1 MKVTDV
7 SASLFLTILIMSS
20 APLIAA
26 SYLLDHS
33 LRTSLNLG
41 FNPQVVRVLD
51 QASENLR
58 ALGKLDADKR
68 DTYRAQFEE
77 VQNLRHIYDNP
88 RLIRSSIED
97 SIKIYFSVGFIAAIL
112 LAVLAASLLSRSI
125 ARRYRLT
132 YEELTRQRE
141 KVRYLQEMSSW
152 QELARMLAHE
162 IKNPLTPIEVL
173 VSSLSR
179 SYLQKGEHEFREQ
192 LDQTQKMIR
201 EELDHLKNTVN
212 RFGEFARLP
221 QVDAVERNVS
231 DILTN
236 YVETLAA
243 TTEGVEVRFH
253 SDARDARARVD
264 STLLRQ
270 VLSNIVRNG
279 VEANPER
286 RVHFDIALTSDPTQ
300 IRISVSNDGVA
311 VPEDLAPRIFDP
323 YVSSKTSKNNMGLG
337 LAIVKK
343 IVIEHGGDV
352 AYREEAGRPC
362 FIIMLPKVA

>member
-1 MKVTDV
+1 MKATDV
-7 SASLFLTILIMSS
+7 RVPLFLTILIMSA

-26 SYLLDHS
+26 FYLLDHS

-51 QASENLR
+51 RASENLR
-58 ALGKLDADKR
+58 ALGKLDAENR
-68 DTYRAQFEE
+68 GAYRAQFEE
-77 VQNLRHIYDNP
+77 LQDLRHVYNNP
-88 RLIRSSIED
+88 KLIRSSIED
-97 SIKIYFSVGFIAAIL
+97 SIKIYFGAGFVAAVL
-112 LAVLAASLLSRSI
+112 LAVAAASLLSRRI

-179 SYLQKGEHEFREQ
+179 SYLQKGEPEFREQ
-192 LDQTQKMIR
+192 LAQTQRMIG
-201 EELDHLKNTVN
+201 EEIDHLKNTVS

-221 QVDAVERNVS
+221 QVDAVEHNVAAV
-231 DILTN
+231 LTHHI
-236 YVETLAA
+236 EALAA
-243 TTEGVEVRFH
+243 TTE
-253 SDARDARARVD
+253 DAEIQFRPDTTNARAKVD

-270 VLSNIVRNG
+270 ALSNIVRNG
-279 VEANPER
+279 VEANPGR
-286 RVHFDIALTSDPTQ
+286 RVRFDVAMTSRAARIEIA
-300 IRISVSNDGVA
+300 IANDGVP
-311 VPEDLAPRIFDP
+311 VPADLAPRVFDP
-323 YVSSKTSKNNMGLG
+323 YVSTKTGKNNMGLG

-343 IVIEHGGDV
+343 IIIEHGGDIT
-352 AYREEAGRPC
+352 YREAAGRPC
-362 FIIMLPKVA
+362 FIVTLPRVA